1 MSFEPPVHF
10 GIRPLIRGSILGLYL
25 TLVAPLIGLSWHH
38 GGGGLLALAALI
50 GFLGLMG
57 ILSQRVGVTPR
68 GMGSDY
74 PAWVPPFLQQRWS
87 VNWGDVTEIE
97 AVTTGQGGLVYYL
110 ITRSGSRILIPLRA
124 ENLPKLLAAIQH
136 FTGIPT
142 AAMRPYVQ
150 TWMYGGLSVGAGVML
165 LVDVGVLLLGLTH

>member
-1 MSFEPPVHF
+1 
-10 GIRPLIRGSILGLYL
+10 
-25 TLVAPLIGLSWHH
+25 
-38 GGGGLLALAALI
+38 
-50 GFLGLMG
+50 
-57 ILSQRVGVTPR
+57 
-68 GMGSDY
+68 MGSDY

-87 VNWGDVTEIE
+87 VNWKDVTEIE

-124 ENLPKLLAAIQH
+124 ENLPKLLTAIEH